1 MDTGSDRHLQ
11 MNNSDAIGIT
21 TEERGLAIVDPRIKY
36 PSFKSFDEFIDVER
50 LRSLDGYIRQR
61 IKRHIIEDNDLK
73 FYTGPYTL
81 NEDVAGRPGSRMI
94 YLAQSDLPDSYFDLD
109 RPDIWRPTEA
119 ATEFSLLMDF
129 IATLPFKSTGRMLI
143 MYDDVPR
150 EVPAHRDHTET
161 EVLHDFI
168 WFRTNRQ
175 KPFYVLNPE
184 TGEKKNI
191 DGYSAWFDTV
201 NQFHGSSA
209 STSMA
214 FSLRVDGVFT
224 DEFKARIPT
233 PPFNAAST
241 PSYWASFDEQGD
253 GNGKGI
259 NDLY

>member
-1 MDTGSDRHLQ
+1 MEAGEF
-11 MNNSDAIGIT
+11 A
-21 TEERGLAIVDPRIKY
+21 AVDPRVKY

-61 IKRHIIEDNDLK
+61 IKRHMIEDNDLK

-94 YLAQSDLPDSYFDLD
+94 YLAQSKLPDSYFDLD
-109 RPDIWRPTEA
+109 RPDIWHPTEA
-119 ATEFSLLMDF
+119 AIEFALLMDF

-143 MYDDVPR
+143 MYDDAPR

-168 WFRTNRQ
+168 WFRTNGQ
-175 KPFYVLNPE
+175 KPFYVLNPL
-184 TGEKKNI
+184 TGEKKHV

-209 STSMA
+209 TNSLA
-214 FSLRVDGVFT
+214 FSVRVDGVFN
-224 DEFKARIPT
+224 DEFKARIPK

-241 PSYWASFDEQGD
+241 PSYWASFDE
-253 GNGKGI
+253 
-259 NDLY
+259 

>member
-1 MDTGSDRHLQ
+1 
-11 MNNSDAIGIT
+11 MNTSQVAKSIEMPDET
-21 TEERGLAIVDPRIKY
+21 TVLAAVDPRVKY

-50 LRSLDGYIRQR
+50 LRSLDGYIRRR
-61 IKRHIIEDNDLK
+61 IQRHIVENNDLK

-94 YLAQSDLPDSYFDLD
+94 YLAESELPDSYFDLD
-109 RPDIWRPTEA
+109 RTDIWHPTEA
-119 ATEFSLLMDF
+119 ATEFALLMDF
-129 IATLPFKSTGRMLI
+129 IRTLPFRATGRMLI
-143 MYDDVPR
+143 MYDDAPR

-175 KPFYVLNPE
+175 KPFYVLNFE
-184 TGEKKNI
+184 TGEKKHV

-209 STSMA
+209 TDGLA
-214 FSLRVDGVFT
+214 FSIRVDGIFT
-224 DEFKARIPT
+224 DEFKARIPK

-241 PSYWASFDEQGD
+241 PSYWASFDEPGE
-253 GNGKGI
+253 G
-259 NDLY
+259 